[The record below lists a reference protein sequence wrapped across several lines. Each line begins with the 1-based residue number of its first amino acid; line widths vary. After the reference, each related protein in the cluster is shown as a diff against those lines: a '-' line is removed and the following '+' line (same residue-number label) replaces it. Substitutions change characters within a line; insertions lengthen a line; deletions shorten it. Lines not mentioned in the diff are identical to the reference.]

1 MKKNL
6 ILSISLLLLTGISEA
21 QWSFNGTHIHNT
33 NSGNVGIGTTT
44 PGYLLH
50 VSKNMVSPSIRIQNA
65 GGTGGAAFEMI
76 DDASGADWKFKATN
90 SGGFKIR
97 DHASGL
103 DVFTIEPNSAANVFY
118 INGTGNVGIKTTSPN
133 APLSVANTNLGGI
146 ATTGSFQIGQ
156 SNSYNLVC
164 DNNEVQSRFNGGA
177 NTLYLQYWGG
187 DLNVCASGGTANFA
201 GPVQLNSNLITYGR
215 IGINTTPS
223 YDLHINSTDYSA
235 LYITGSYEGG
245 TVANVVATGTA
256 AGTWGLYAYATTAGY
271 AGYFS
276 GNIYCSGSYLPSD
289 EKLKEN
295 IAPLENALDKVM
307 QLEIKTYNYKS
318 EFAEMNLPATRQYGF
333 TAQNIESVFPEL
345 VKINPAKEKE
355 QPIEFKA
362 VNYIGLIPIL
372 TEAIQEQQK
381 EIDAKDGR
389 IDDLQ
394 KQYTDLQK
402 QFNDLQ
408 AIVSSIQRN
417 H

>member
-1 MKKNL
+1 MKKII
-6 ILSISLLLLTGISEA
+6 ILSFSLLLMAGISEA
-21 QWSFNGTHIHNT
+21 QWSFNGTHIYNSNT
-33 NSGNVGIGTTT
+33 GNVGIGTNT

-76 DDASGADWKFKATN
+76 DNLSGADWKFKATT

-97 DHASGL
+97 DHANGL

-118 INGTGNVGIKTTSPN
+118 INTAGNVGIKTTNPN
-133 APLSVANTNLGGI
+133 APLSVANTNIAGI

-156 SNSYNLVC
+156 SNTYNLVC
-164 DNNEVQSRFNGGA
+164 DNNEVQTRTNGTA
-177 NTLYLQYWGG
+177 STLYLQYWGG
-187 DLNVCASGGTANFA
+187 GLNVCASGGTAAFN
-201 GPVQLNSNLITYGR
+201 GPVTLNSNLTTYGR
-215 IGINTTPS
+215 IGIDTDPT
-223 YDLHINSTDYSA
+223 YDLHINSVDYSA
-235 LYITGSYEGG
+235 AYIYDPYEGG
-245 TVANVVATGTA
+245 TVCNIIAAGIT

-276 GNIYCSGSYLPSD
+276 GNIYCTGSYLPSD

-295 IAPLENALDKVM
+295 IEPLENALDKVM

-318 EFAEMNLPATRQYGF
+318 EFAEMNLPASRQYGF

-372 TEAIQEQQK
+372 TEALQEQQRGL
-381 EIDAKDGR
+381 EAKDKR
-389 IDDLQ
+389 INELRNQYADLQ
-394 KQYTDLQK
+394 NQINELKTLV
-402 QFNDLQ
+402 LT
-408 AIVSSIQRN
+408 IQESQ
-417 H
+417 